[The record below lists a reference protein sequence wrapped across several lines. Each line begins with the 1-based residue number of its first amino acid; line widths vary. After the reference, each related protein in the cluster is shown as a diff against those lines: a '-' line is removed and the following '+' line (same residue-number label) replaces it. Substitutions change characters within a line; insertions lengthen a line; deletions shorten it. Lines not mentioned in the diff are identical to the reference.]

1 MAVTKMRQM
10 SVIGY
15 ANRLDAVIQV
25 CCDSGQFQPEDAL
38 SFFPGDAAGFATIR
52 EQNPYTATLGALET
66 AVSRVRG
73 ELTYQKPDRF
83 ERREVLEEYV
93 RFVGG
98 QSETLSQQWLDISAR
113 IDELRKEIEQF
124 EHFRGLDVE
133 LQDIL
138 ECETIKVRFGRLP
151 KESFERLELYNDNP
165 YVLFFPGASD
175 NHYYWGVYFT
185 PLEFAPEVD
194 RIFASLYFERMRV
207 AAENGTPEEILAHLR
222 SEMEEKQREQAAC
235 AEEMTRFRE
244 TERERLDDVYS
255 QLKELDFRFGVR
267 RFAAQYNDKFILSGW
282 IPAAAQKEFER
293 RLDAV
298 GEVEYSFEK
307 AGGDPHHTPPVKL
320 KNWKLFRPFEFFVDM
335 YGVPRYNEIDPTAF
349 VAITYTLLFGVMFGD
364 VGQGLLVALIGWLMW
379 KFKKMAIGRILVP
392 CGISSAVFGL
402 VFGSVF
408 GFEHVL
414 DPVYK
419 ALFGWEEKPIEVLQ
433 PDTTVLIIAAAIVV
447 GLLLI
452 VLSMV
457 LNVYSGLRRRDF
469 EGALFGPSG
478 VCGLVFYVSL
488 IAGLA
493 GQMLLG
499 WRLLTPAYVL
509 PLIVLPLLLMF
520 FREPLGRLVAREAD
534 WKPEKWGEYIV
545 QNIFEMFET
554 MLSYLSNTM
563 SFLRVAAFVLVHA
576 GMMMA
581 VFAIGDLF
589 GPFGYTVSVVVGNAL
604 VMVMEALLVA
614 IQVMRLE
621 FYEMFSRYYQ
631 GDGWEFSPLSLS
643 AGKK

>member
-1 MAVTKMRQM
+1 MAVSKMKLL
-10 SVIGY
+10 SVVGY
-15 ANRLDAVIQV
+15 MDRLDDVIKT
-25 CCDSGQFQPEDAL
+25 CCDSGQFQPEYAL
-38 SFFPGDAAGFATIR
+38 SFISDNVAGYTVMR
-52 EQNPYTATLGALET
+52 GHNPYTATLNRLET
-66 AVSRVRG
+66 AVGRVRG
-73 ELTYQKPDRF
+73 TLLYRKPQRI
-83 ERREVLEEYV
+83 ERREALEEYV
-93 RFVGG
+93 QFVVG
-98 QSETLSQQWLDISAR
+98 QSEALSQKSLDITAR
-113 IDELRKEIEQF
+113 LDMLSREIEQF

-138 ECETIKVRFGRLP
+138 DCETIKVRFGCLP
-151 KESFERLELYNDNP
+151 KESFERLELYSDNP

-175 NHYYWGVYFT
+175 NHYYWGVYFA

-207 AAENGTPEEILAHLR
+207 AAENGTPEEILDHLR
-222 SEMEEKQREQAAC
+222 QEMEEVQRAQAEC
-235 AEEMTRFRE
+235 MEELDRFRR
-244 TERERLDDVYS
+244 TEGDRLNDVYS

-267 RFAAQYNDKFILSGW
+267 KFAAQYNDKFILAGW
-282 IPAAAQKEFER
+282 IPAEEQKKFEK

-298 GEVEYSFEK
+298 GEIEYSFEK
-307 AGGDPHHTPPVKL
+307 AGEDIRHAPPVKL
-320 KNWKLFRPFEFFVDM
+320 KNGKLFRPFEFFVDM

-379 KFKKMAIGRILVP
+379 KLKKMPIGRVLVP
-392 CGISSAVFGL
+392 CGISSAVFGV

-414 DPVYK
+414 DPLYR
-419 ALFGWEEKPIEVLQ
+419 ALFGWEEKPIEVLSA
-433 PDTTVLIIAAAIVV
+433 DTTVLIIAASMVV
-447 GLLLI
+447 GLVLI

-457 LNVYSGLRRRDF
+457 LNIYSGLRRRDF
-469 EGALFGPSG
+469 EAALFGPSG
-478 VCGLVFYVSL
+478 VAGLVFYVSL

-493 GQMLLG
+493 GQILFG
-499 WRLLTPAYVL
+499 WRLLTPVYVIL
-509 PLIVLPLLLMF
+509 LIVLPLLLMF
-520 FREPLGRLVAREAD
+520 FREPLGGLLARAPD

-554 MLSYLSNTM
+554 MLAYLSNTM

-589 GPFGYTVSVVVGNAL
+589 GPFGYTVAVIVGNVL

-631 GDGWEFSPLSLS
+631 GDGTEFSPLSLS
-643 AGKK
+643 AEEK